1 MKSQVNYLNI
11 GPGLTLTFVA
21 LVGMILAG
29 NGLLIWQFRIAVMQ
43 TERLTGGNQQL
54 ITVLRLQEQLL
65 SFHRQLDELVRSMDA
80 PRLIADAEPLRKT
93 LLEQIQQA
101 RNTVTHLPPETRVDP
116 AFLPTLDAITFDLP
130 SQVDAAIALAGFEDW
145 DVLEARLAKG
155 LKVMETQISVLVKSI
170 DQEST
175 EELTNAMASMRDVQR
190 RILTIV
196 PVMAIATFS
205 IAAFFGWAVTRRI
218 VELRLEERIH
228 ERMRIAAELHD
239 NLLQGIISVKLIVN
253 VAATHVPTDSPAIPL
268 LARVAELTEQAIYE
282 GRNTIQGFRLNSG
295 YDQDLERAFSRVQ
308 QQLRLEKQVDC
319 RIQVKGHPKALR
331 SLIHNEVY
339 SIGREALVNSFRH
352 SGATRIEVDLEYAAQ
367 LRVLVRD
374 NGCGIESRLLQIG
387 REGHFGMSGMR
398 ERAERIGANLNVRSQ
413 AGAGTEVEISVPGS
427 IAFESSSNPAF
438 KWFAGLYRR
447 HATKSSAAQQR

>member
-21 LVGMILAG
+21 LVGLILPG

-54 ITVLRLQEQLL
+54 IAVLRLQEQLL

-170 DQEST
+170 DLEST

-205 IAAFFGWAVTRRI
+205 IAAFFGWAIARRI
-218 VELRLEERIH
+218 LELRMEERLS
-228 ERMRIAAELHD
+228 ERTRIARELHD
-239 NLLQGIISVKLIVN
+239 TLLQSFQGILLKFSAVTYQLPDRPEEARRTLERVIEQARQAVIEGRDAVQGLRSSTVVTN
-253 VAATHVPTDSPAIPL
+253 D
-268 LARVAELTEQAIYE
+268 LARAISKLGEELAA
-282 GRNTIQGFRLNSG
+282 GHSG
-295 YDQDLERAFSRVQ
+295 QKCPEFRVQ
-308 QQLRLEKQVDC
+308 VEGTSRDLAPLVRDEVH
-319 RIQVKGHPKALR
+319 RIA
-331 SLIHNEVY
+331 S
-339 SIGREALVNSFRH
+339 EAVRNAFRH
-352 SGATRIEVDLEYAAQ
+352 AEAERIEVEIHYDKRRLR
-367 LRVLVRD
+367 LRVRDDGKGIDPKVLVEGGLPGHHGLPGLHERAGLVGGKLAIWSESD
-374 NGCGIESRLLQIG
+374 SGTEIELSIPGSLAFAKSSDGRRSIAS
-387 REGHFGMSGMR
+387 REGTG
-398 ERAERIGANLNVRSQ
+398 
-413 AGAGTEVEISVPGS
+413 
-427 IAFESSSNPAF
+427 
-438 KWFAGLYRR
+438 
-447 HATKSSAAQQR
+447 